1 MSNLI
6 RKILNQTKDI
16 TNWKFLIKNNFNL
29 ANVMGNSLDL
39 KLEELR
45 LERSQLEARA
55 KTLMQKQ
62 RSAESMLT
70 DLTRNIK
77 QMEFDIVQMEKEKTQ
92 MIAPEEAESQQASNS
107 QQKG

>member
-1 MSNLI
+1 
-6 RKILNQTKDI
+6 
-16 TNWKFLIKNNFNL
+16 
-29 ANVMGNSLDL
+29 MGNSLDL

-45 LERSQLEARA
+45 LERSQLEARS

-70 DLTRNIK
+70 DLTRSIK
-77 QMEFDIVQMEKEKTQ
+77 QMEYDIVQMQKQKTP
-92 MIAPEEAESQQASNS
+92 APPEEEIRESQQASNS

>member
-1 MSNLI
+1 
-6 RKILNQTKDI
+6 
-16 TNWKFLIKNNFNL
+16 
-29 ANVMGNSLDL
+29 MGNSLDL

-45 LERSQLEARA
+45 LERSELEARA

-70 DLTRNIK
+70 DLTRSIK
-77 QMEFDIVQMEKEKTQ
+77 QMEFDIVQMEKEKPEE
-92 MIAPEEAESQQASNS
+92 MIAPEAEATESRQASNS

>member
-1 MSNLI
+1 
-6 RKILNQTKDI
+6 
-16 TNWKFLIKNNFNL
+16 
-29 ANVMGNSLDL
+29 MGNSLDL

-45 LERSQLEARA
+45 LERSELEARA

-70 DLTRNIK
+70 DLTRSIK
-77 QMEFDIVQMEKEKTQ
+77 QMEFDIVQMEKEK
-92 MIAPEEAESQQASNS
+92 PEEMIPPEAEATESRQASNS